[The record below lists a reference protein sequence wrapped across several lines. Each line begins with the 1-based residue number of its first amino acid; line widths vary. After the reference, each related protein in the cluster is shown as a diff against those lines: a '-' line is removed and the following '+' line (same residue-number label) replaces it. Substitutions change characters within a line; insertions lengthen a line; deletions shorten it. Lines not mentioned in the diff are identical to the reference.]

1 MGEGKDFQQMV
12 LEQMVIN
19 IKKKSFYLYLT
30 SYSKIILKLIIDL
43 NIIKIEMIGLSEEK
57 SFQ

>member
-19 IKKKSFYLYLT
+19 IKKKNFYLYLT

-43 NIIKIEMIGLSEEK
+43 NITKD
-57 SFQ
+57 

>member
-19 IKKKSFYLYLT
+19 VKKKSFYLYLT